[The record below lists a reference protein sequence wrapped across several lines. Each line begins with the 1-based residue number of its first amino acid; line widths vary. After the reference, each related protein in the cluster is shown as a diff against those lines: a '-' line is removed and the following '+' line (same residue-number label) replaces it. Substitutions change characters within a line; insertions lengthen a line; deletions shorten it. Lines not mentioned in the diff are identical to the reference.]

1 MCLSI
6 LLLLSF
12 TEADAD
18 LHICSISSDV
28 VNTAA
33 TGAIATL
40 DSIYDTSNTDIGP
53 SVSLRSITLDSGT
66 MTCGI
71 REGNG
76 SASTGAES
84 CVGLFWMI
92 QQRRE
97 INARWNP
104 KCCLIAT
111 CCNCSRRNI
120 MASIKFVIRP
130 KLGGSLAKRHRK
142 TDLLTSS
149 LPSHTTMLRYFTT
162 TFRSLLQ
169 R

>member
-120 MASIKFVIRP
+120 MASIKFHCGR
-130 KLGGSLAKRHRK
+130 R
-142 TDLLTSS
+142 
-149 LPSHTTMLRYFTT
+149 
-162 TFRSLLQ
+162 
-169 R
+169 